1 MDPGAGPRAW
11 PPHRRRPMPG
21 FRSTHGRS
29 DATTADVR
37 QRAVIGTSPFHP
49 SLGPK
54 ASKWGRPGIPLT
66 VDDYAHGSEK
76 FPAFAEL
83 FCKLG
88 ISHCIEVAG
97 QMGLFED

>member
-1 MDPGAGPRAW
+1 MGATRY
-11 PPHRRRPMPG
+11 PP
-21 FRSTHGRS
+21 
-29 DATTADVR
+29 A
-37 QRAVIGTSPFHP
+37 
-49 SLGPK
+49 
-54 ASKWGRPGIPLT
+54 